1 MKLPNLF
8 EAKRDRGEVTH
19 MNVVRNDVIE
29 QLKEWTIALEEYEN
43 TKDIANFNKAMDA
56 CKRGELVFHM
66 MYRRMGMLKK
76 EHRAEQMAKK
86 LVTLSKLKADEEKVR
101 AAIYEKEVLD
111 ETLRLKH
118 LQRLEKIKAFQ
129 HRIETRIRNREQWA
143 KDHPTRKMVKEA
155 REAASMPPPAQ

>member
-8 EAKRDRGEVTH
+8 EAKRDRGEVTY

-43 TKDIANFNKAMDA
+43 TKDIAKFNKAMDA
-56 CKRGELVFHM
+56 CRRGGLVFHM

-143 KDHPTRKMVKEA
+143 KDHPTRKMVYEA
-155 REAASMPPPAQ
+155 RQAASTSSGQ